1 LFTVGALAQASPPHA
16 ASRRA
21 ARLDQKALVALLKA
35 RDA

>member
-1 LFTVGALAQASPPHA
+1 LARSRRPRRLA

-35 RDA
+35 HDA